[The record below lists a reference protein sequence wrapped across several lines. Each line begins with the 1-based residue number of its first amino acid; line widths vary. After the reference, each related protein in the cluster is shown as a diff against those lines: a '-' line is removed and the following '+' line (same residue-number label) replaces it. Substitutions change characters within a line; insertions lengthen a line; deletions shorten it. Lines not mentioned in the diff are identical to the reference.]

1 MIRAMVRRTLL
12 LVSLFALALSSA
24 AAGRQRAVRPGTGYP
39 QCSMITGT
47 GGVTFTHDQGRTFA
61 PIAAPAAPITYTYG
75 LTAMVDEPDTLMA
88 WHGDDLLLSTDAG
101 CSWRVAATVP
111 GADFPP
117 KLEAARGGRVYAW
130 SENRLFLVRWDAR
143 GAQVL
148 KCPAEFVGF
157 TADATNGKRLRAG
170 AVDGSLWEST
180 DAGDSWTRLGS
191 LGVSPLVYRFAF
203 DPYDLD
209 HILAGTMAQG
219 AYVSRDGGRNWTK
232 ATGIAAGDANVFQV
246 LFSPADPNR
255 TWAMGIDDQ
264 ESQNGH
270 PSHGRHIYLSDDGG
284 ASYRRVIDENP
295 AVKLVNGPT
304 MAAHPTNRELLYFVF
319 GTHFQGYGT
328 DLFRYDAGNGNLTV
342 THSKH
347 DDVNALVFSRRHP
360 HLLYL
365 GLETITPD
373 DSTE

>member
-1 MIRAMVRRTLL
+1 MIRKALL
-12 LVSLFALALSSA
+12 LLSLSALALPAMARS
-24 AAGRQRAVRPGTGYP
+24 RAVRPAPAYP
-39 QCSMITGT
+39 QCSMVTGT
-47 GGVTFTHDQGRTFA
+47 GAVVFTHDHGRTLSPVA
-61 PIAAPAAPITYTYG
+61 VPAAPISYTYG

-88 WHGDDLLLSTDAG
+88 WHRDDLLISTDGG

-117 KLEAARGGRVYAW
+117 SLTAAKGGRVYAW

-148 KCPAEFVGF
+148 KCPAPLVGL
-157 TADATNGKRLRAG
+157 TADAANGERLRAG
-170 AVDGSLWEST
+170 GVDGSLWEST

-203 DPYDLD
+203 DPQNLD
-209 HILAGTMAQG
+209 HILAGTVAAG
-219 AYVSRDGGRNWTK
+219 AHVSRDGGRTWIR

-246 LFSPADPNR
+246 LFSPVDPNR
-255 TWAMGIDDQ
+255 AWAMGIDDQ
-264 ESQNGH
+264 ESQQNH

-328 DLFRYDAGNGNLTV
+328 DLFRYDAGSDVLTV
-342 THSKH
+342 THSSK
-347 DDVNALVFSRRHP
+347 DDINAIAFSRRYP
-360 HLLYL
+360 HLMYL
-365 GLETITPD
+365 GVETVTED
-373 DSTE
+373 DSTQ